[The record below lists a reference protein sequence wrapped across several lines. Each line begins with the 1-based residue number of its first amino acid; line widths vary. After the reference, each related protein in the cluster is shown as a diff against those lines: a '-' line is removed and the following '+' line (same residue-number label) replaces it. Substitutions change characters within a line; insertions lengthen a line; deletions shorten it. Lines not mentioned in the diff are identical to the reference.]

1 MRITIDQYVL
11 NGYRLKIVSHS
22 DTGIDTSVDVDMSVL
37 SFFEGKIPSYLI
49 DLFYLPTVVYG
60 IDRALSRHICSI
72 DGWSRELNVSMK
84 LQHSELFNVHKDL
97 IDRMLSF
104 LTGDIWTIDYEHV
117 DMTAMRVTNLPE
129 MDEDYGQ
136 VNLFSGGMDS
146 FIGAIDYLAAPHQGK
161 LCLIS
166 HYDHKMKGPLEDQ
179 NNALDALEP
188 YADDFYHLPSVAVF
202 PITSNEKTCRSR
214 SFVFISIASLVAS
227 YKKIKIV
234 VPENGSVSL
243 NFPLSPSRR
252 AACST
257 RTTHVLFIKQLNEL
271 LVSLGSPID
280 IENPYEFDTKG
291 AMVRNCKNRDLLLA
305 TVNSTNSCGKRNM
318 KQHMTDTT
326 ASHCGRCM
334 PCMYRRA
341 SLTGYRDLTT
351 YGDTLGQLF
360 QDKGERSDDFF
371 AMINFLRREMTEDD
385 IRRELRIAGLGRLDT
400 LEKYVQ
406 LVKETRAELK
416 AMILVQD
423 NCEEVKRYVGLI

>member
-1 MRITIDQYVL
+1 MI
-11 NGYRLKIVSHS
+11 GSHS
-22 DTGIDTSVDVDMSVL
+22 DTDIDTSVVIDMSVL
-37 SFFEGKIPSYLI
+37 SFFEGKTPSYLI
-49 DLFYLPTVVYG
+49 DLFYLSTVVYG
-60 IDRALSRHICSI
+60 IDRAVSRHICSI
-72 DGWSRELNVSMK
+72 DGWSRELNVTMK
-84 LQHSELFNVHKDL
+84 LHNSELFNAHKDI

-117 DMTAMRVTNLPE
+117 DMPAMRVANLPE
-129 MDEDYGQ
+129 LDGDFGQ

-179 NNALDALEP
+179 NNALDALES
-188 YADDFYHLPSVAVF
+188 YASDFYHLPSVAVF

-214 SFVFISIASLVAS
+214 SFVFIAIASLVAT
-227 YKKIKIV
+227 YKHVKIV

-257 RTTHVLFIKQLNEL
+257 RTTHVLFVTKLKDL
-271 LVSLGSPID
+271 LASLGSPTI

-291 AMVRNCKNRDLLLA
+291 AMVRNCKNQELLLA
-305 TVNSTNSCGKRNM
+305 SVIMTNSCGKRNM
-318 KQHMTDTT
+318 RQHMTDTT
-326 ASHCGRCM
+326 ATHCGRCM

-360 QDKGERSDDFF
+360 KDKGERSDDFF
-371 AMINFLRREMTEDD
+371 AMINYLRNNMRDED
-385 IRRELRIAGLGRLDT
+385 IRRELRIAGLGRLDSF
-400 LEKYVQ
+400 EKYVQ
-406 LVKETRAELK
+406 LVKDTRNELK
-416 AMILVQD
+416 AMILSQN
-423 NCEEVKRYVGLI
+423 NCDEVKRYVGLI

>member
-37 SFFEGKIPSYLI
+37 SFFVGKIPSYLI
-49 DLFYLPTVVYG
+49 DMFYLSTVVYG

-117 DMTAMRVTNLPE
+117 DMTAMRVTDSPD
-129 MDEDYGQ
+129 MYEDYGQ

-214 SFVFISIASLVAS
+214 SFMFISIASLVAS

-243 NFPLSPSRR
+243 NFPLSLSRR

-280 IENPYEFDTKG
+280 IENPYEFNTKG

-341 SLTGYRDLTT
+341 SLTGYQDLTT

-406 LVKETRAELK
+406 LVKETRSELK

>member
-1 MRITIDQYVL
+1 MRITIDQYEL
-11 NGYRLKIVSHS
+11 NGHRLKIVSHS
-22 DTGIDTSVDVDMSVL
+22 DTGIDASVDVDMSVL

-49 DLFYLPTVVYG
+49 DLFYLSTVVYG
-60 IDRALSRHICSI
+60 IDRAVSRHICSI
-72 DGWSRELNVSMK
+72 DGWSRELNVTMK
-84 LQHSELFNVHKDL
+84 LQHSELFNAHKDL

-117 DMTAMRVTNLPE
+117 DMPAMRVANLPE
-129 MDEDYGQ
+129 MDGDYGQ

-166 HYDHKMKGPLEDQ
+166 HYDYKMKGPLEDQ
-179 NNALDALEP
+179 NNALDALES
-188 YADDFYHLPSVAVF
+188 YASDFYHLPSVAVF

-227 YKKIKIV
+227 YKQIKIV

-257 RTTHVLFIKQLNEL
+257 RTTHVLFIKQLIEL

-291 AMVRNCKNRDLLLA
+291 AMVRNCNNRDLLLA

-318 KQHMTDTT
+318 RQHMTDTT

-341 SLTGYRDLTT
+341 SLAGYRDLTT

-360 QDKGERSDDFF
+360 MDKGARSDDFF
-371 AMINFLRREMTEDD
+371 AMINYLRREMTEDD

-400 LEKYVQ
+400 FEKYVQ

-416 AMILVQD
+416 AMILAQD

>member
-1 MRITIDQYVL
+1 MRIIIDQYVL
-11 NGYRLKIVSHS
+11 NGNRIKIISHS
-22 DTGIDTSVDVDMSVL
+22 DTGDDTSVDIDMSVL

-49 DLFYLPTVVYG
+49 DLFYLSTVVYG
-60 IDRALSRHICSI
+60 IDRAVSRHICSI
-72 DGWSRELNVSMK
+72 DGWSRELNVTMK
-84 LQHSELFNVHKDL
+84 LQHSELFNAHKDL

-104 LTGDIWTIDYEHV
+104 LTGDIWSIDYEHV
-117 DMTAMRVTNLPE
+117 DMPAMQVANLPE
-129 MDEDYGQ
+129 MDGDYGQ

-179 NNALDALEP
+179 NNALNALET

-214 SFVFISIASLVAS
+214 SFVFIAIASLVAS
-227 YKKIKIV
+227 YKRIKIV

-257 RTTHVLFIKQLNEL
+257 RTTHVLFVNQLKEL
-271 LVSLGSPID
+271 MSSLGSLTI

-291 AMVRNCKNRDLLLA
+291 AMVRNCKNQELLLA
-305 TVNSTNSCGKRNM
+305 TVNRTNSCGKRNM

-360 QDKGERSDDFF
+360 QDRGERSDDFF
-371 AMINFLRREMTEDD
+371 AMINYLRTNMTDED

-400 LEKYVQ
+400 FEQYVQ
-406 LVKETRAELK
+406 LVKDTRAELK
-416 AMILVQD
+416 AMIMAQD
-423 NCEEVKRYVGLI
+423 NCDEVKRYVGMI

>member
-1 MRITIDQYVL
+1 MRITIDQYAL
-11 NGYRLKIVSHS
+11 NGYRLKIGSHS
-22 DTGIDTSVDVDMSVL
+22 DTCIDTSVNIDMSVL

-49 DLFYLPTVVYG
+49 DLFYLSTVVYG
-60 IDRALSRHICSI
+60 IDRAVSRHIYSI
-72 DGWSRELNVSMK
+72 DGWSRELNVTMK
-84 LQHSELFNVHKDL
+84 LQHSELFKANKDL

-117 DMTAMRVTNLPE
+117 DMPAMRVADLPE
-129 MDEDYGQ
+129 MDGDYGQ

-179 NNALDALEP
+179 NNALDALGT
-188 YADDFYHLPSVAVF
+188 YAGDFYHLPSVAVF

-214 SFVFISIASLVAS
+214 SFVFIAIASLVAS
-227 YKKIKIV
+227 YKQIKIV

-257 RTTHVLFIKQLNEL
+257 RTTHVLFVNQLKEL
-271 LVSLGSPID
+271 LASLGSPTI
-280 IENPYEFDTKG
+280 IENPYEFETKG
-291 AMVRNCKNRDLLLA
+291 AMVRHCKNRDLLLV
-305 TVNSTNSCGKRNM
+305 TVNKTNSCGKRNM
-318 KQHMTDTT
+318 RQHMTNTT

-360 QDKGERSDDFF
+360 QDRGERSDDFF
-371 AMINFLRREMTEDD
+371 AMINYLRTNMMDDD

-400 LEKYVQ
+400 FEQYVQ
-406 LVKETRAELK
+406 LVKDTRAELK
-416 AMILVQD
+416 AMIMAQD
-423 NCEEVKRYVGLI
+423 NCDEVKRYVGLI

>member
-1 MRITIDQYVL
+1 MRITIEQYVL

-49 DLFYLPTVVYG
+49 DLFYLSTVVYG
-60 IDRALSRHICSI
+60 IDRALSRHIFSI
-72 DGWSRELNVSMK
+72 DGWSRELNVTMK

-97 IDRMLSF
+97 INRMLSF

-214 SFVFISIASLVAS
+214 SFVFIAIASLVAS

-341 SLTGYRDLTT
+341 SLTGYLDLTT

-371 AMINFLRREMTEDD
+371 AMINFLRRVMTEDD

>member
-49 DLFYLPTVVYG
+49 DLFYLSTVVYG

-72 DGWSRELNVSMK
+72 DGWSRELNVTMK
-84 LQHSELFNVHKDL
+84 LQHSELFNVHKD
-97 IDRMLSF
+97 IINRMLSF

-179 NNALDALEP
+179 NNALDALKP

-271 LVSLGSPID
+271 LVSLGSPIE

-385 IRRELRIAGLGRLDT
+385 IRNELRIAGLGRLDT

-406 LVKETRAELK
+406 LVKETREELK

-423 NCEEVKRYVGLI
+423 NCEEVKRYVDLI

>member
-49 DLFYLPTVVYG
+49 DLFYLSTVVYG
-60 IDRALSRHICSI
+60 IDRALNRHICSI
-72 DGWSRELNVSMK
+72 DGWSRELNVTMK

-117 DMTAMRVTNLPE
+117 DMTAMRVTKLPE

-188 YADDFYHLPSVAVF
+188 YAEDFYHLPSVAVF

-243 NFPLSPSRR
+243 NFPLSLSRR

>member
-11 NGYRLKIVSHS
+11 NDHRLKVISHS
-22 DTGIDTSVDVDMSVL
+22 DTGIDTSVDIDMTVL
-37 SFFEGKIPSYLI
+37 SFFIGKIPSYLQ
-49 DLFYLPTVVYG
+49 DLFYLSSVVYG
-60 IDRALSRHICSI
+60 IDRAISRHISSI

-84 LQHSELFNVHKDL
+84 LQHSELFNTYKDL

-104 LTGDIWTIDYEHV
+104 LTGDIWAIDYEHV
-117 DMTAMRVTNLPE
+117 DMPTMRVANLPE
-129 MDEDYGQ
+129 MDEDYDQ

-179 NNALDALEP
+179 NTALSALEP
-188 YADDFYHLPSVAVF
+188 YAGDFYHLPSVAVF
-202 PITSNEKTCRSR
+202 PIVSNEKTCRSR
-214 SFVFISIASLVAS
+214 SFVFIAIASLVAS
-227 YKKIKIV
+227 YKQIRII

-257 RTTHVLFIKQLNEL
+257 RTTHVLFVNQLKEL
-271 LVSLGSPID
+271 LASLGSPTI

-291 AMVRNCKNRDLLLA
+291 AMVRNCKNQELLLA
-305 TVNSTNSCGKRNM
+305 TVNKTNSCGKRNM
-318 KQHMTDTT
+318 RQHMTDTT

-360 QDKGERSDDFF
+360 LDRGERSDDFF
-371 AMINFLRREMTEDD
+371 AMINYLRADLTDED
-385 IRRELRIAGLGRLDT
+385 IRRELRISGLGRLNT
-400 LEKYVQ
+400 FEKYVQ
-406 LVKETRAELK
+406 LVKDTRNELK
-416 AMILVQD
+416 SMILSQND
-423 NCEEVKRYVGLI
+423 CEEVKRYVGLI